1 MKFTKMHGLG
11 NDYIF
16 VDCFAETVTDPS
28 RTAQLLSPAHFGV
41 GADGLILIEPSAKAD
56 CRMRM
61 FNADGTE
68 GRMCGNGI
76 RCVGKYM
83 YDHGRAVKAEITVET
98 LVQSLVCGMGVG
110 FICGFIGAG
119 DKAAKIRVDMGV
131 PVLES
136 PQPEKITV
144 AGSEWEFSAVDVGSP
159 HAVYLVPNC
168 EEVPLEKIGVLF
180 EHAAR
185 FPNRVNSEFVQILD
199 RTHLRMRVWERGS
212 GITLAC
218 GTGAVASVVASHAR
232 GLTDASVE
240 VQMDGG
246 ALRIEIDDTTGHTFM
261 TGPAVEVFQGE
272 TTLVD

>member
-1 MKFTKMHGLG
+1 
-11 NDYIF
+11 
-16 VDCFAETVTDPS
+16 
-28 RTAQLLSPAHFGV
+28 
-41 GADGLILIEPSAKAD
+41 
-56 CRMRM
+56 
-61 FNADGTE
+61 
-68 GRMCGNGI
+68 
-76 RCVGKYM
+76 M

-98 LVQSLVCGMGVG
+98 LDGIKTLQISPEN
-110 FICGFIGAG
+110 

-159 HAVYLVPNC
+159 HAVYLVSNC

-199 RTHLRMRVWERGS
+199 HTHLRMRVWERGS

-232 GLTDASVE
+232 GLTDASVK

>member
-41 GADGLILIEPSAKAD
+41 GADGLILIEPSVKAD

-98 LVQSLVCGMGVG
+98 LDGIKTLQ
-110 FICGFIGAG
+110 IT
-119 DKAAKIRVDMGV
+119 
-131 PVLES
+131 
-136 PQPEKITV
+136 PE
-144 AGSEWEFSAVDVGSP
+144 
-159 HAVYLVPNC
+159 
-168 EEVPLEKIGVLF
+168 
-180 EHAAR
+180 
-185 FPNRVNSEFVQILD
+185 D
-199 RTHLRMRVWERGS
+199 RK
-212 GITLAC
+212 
-218 GTGAVASVVASHAR
+218 SVV
-232 GLTDASVE
+232 
-240 VQMDGG
+240 
-246 ALRIEIDDTTGHTFM
+246 
-261 TGPAVEVFQGE
+261 
-272 TTLVD
+272 

>member
-1 MKFTKMHGLG
+1 MRFTKMEGIG
-11 NDYIF
+11 NDYIYINGLE
-16 VDCFAETVTDPS
+16 ETIADPAALSVRMS
-28 RTAQLLSPAHFGV
+28 RPHFGC
-41 GADGLILIEPSAKAD
+41 GSDGLILILPSDKAD
-56 CRMRM
+56 FRMQM
-61 FNADGTE
+61 FNNDGSE
-68 GRMCGNGI
+68 SEMCGNGI

-98 LVQSLVCGMGVG
+98 LDGIKTLQ
-110 FICGFIGAG
+110 ITPEN

-232 GLTDASVE
+232 GLTDASAE

>member
-1 MKFTKMHGLG
+1 M
-11 NDYIF
+11 
-16 VDCFAETVTDPS
+16 
-28 RTAQLLSPAHFGV
+28 
-41 GADGLILIEPSAKAD
+41 
-56 CRMRM
+56 
-61 FNADGTE
+61 
-68 GRMCGNGI
+68 
-76 RCVGKYM
+76 
-83 YDHGRAVKAEITVET
+83 ET
-98 LVQSLVCGMGVG
+98 LDGIKTLQ
-110 FICGFIGAG
+110 ITPEN

-218 GTGAVASVVASHAR
+218 GTGAVASVVASHAL

-272 TTLVD
+272 TTLMD

>member
-98 LVQSLVCGMGVG
+98 LDGIKTLQ
-110 FICGFIGAG
+110 ITPEN
-119 DKAAKIRVDMGV
+119 DKATKIRVDMGV

-168 EEVPLEKIGVLF
+168 EEVPLDKTGVLF

-240 VQMDGG
+240 VQTDGG
-246 ALRIEIDDTTGHTFM
+246 ALRIEIDDTTGHAFM

>member
-83 YDHGRAVKAEITVET
+83 YDHG
-98 LVQSLVCGMGVG
+98 
-110 FICGFIGAG
+110 
-119 DKAAKIRVDMGV
+119 
-131 PVLES
+131 
-136 PQPEKITV
+136 
-144 AGSEWEFSAVDVGSP
+144 
-159 HAVYLVPNC
+159 
-168 EEVPLEKIGVLF
+168 
-180 EHAAR
+180 
-185 FPNRVNSEFVQILD
+185 
-199 RTHLRMRVWERGS
+199 
-212 GITLAC
+212 
-218 GTGAVASVVASHAR
+218 
-232 GLTDASVE
+232 
-240 VQMDGG
+240 
-246 ALRIEIDDTTGHTFM
+246 
-261 TGPAVEVFQGE
+261 GPSWRKSR
-272 TTLVD
+272 

>member
-83 YDHGRAVKAEITVET
+83 YDHGRTVKAEITVET
-98 LVQSLVCGMGVG
+98 LDGIKTLQ
-110 FICGFIGAG
+110 ITPEN

-144 AGSEWEFSAVDVGSP
+144 AGSSGNFPPWMSAAPTPCIWCPTVRRRRWRRLASCSSMPPAFRIASTANLCRSLTVLICGCVSGSAAAESLWPVGP
-159 HAVYLVPNC
+159 EPWQALLP
-168 EEVPLEKIGVLF
+168 
-180 EHAAR
+180 A
-185 FPNRVNSEFVQILD
+185 
-199 RTHLRMRVWERGS
+199 MR
-212 GITLAC
+212 
-218 GTGAVASVVASHAR
+218 GA
-232 GLTDASVE
+232 
-240 VQMDGG
+240 
-246 ALRIEIDDTTGHTFM
+246 
-261 TGPAVEVFQGE
+261 
-272 TTLVD
+272 

>member
-98 LVQSLVCGMGVG
+98 LDGIKTLQ
-110 FICGFIGAG
+110 ITPEN

-136 PQPEKITV
+136 TQPEKITV

-180 EHAAR
+180 EHAAAFR
-185 FPNRVNSEFVQILD
+185 IASTANLCRSLTVLICGCVSGSAAAESLWPVGPEPWQAL
-199 RTHLRMRVWERGS
+199 LPAMR
-212 GITLAC
+212 
-218 GTGAVASVVASHAR
+218 GA
-232 GLTDASVE
+232 
-240 VQMDGG
+240 
-246 ALRIEIDDTTGHTFM
+246 
-261 TGPAVEVFQGE
+261 
-272 TTLVD
+272 

>member
-11 NDYIF
+11 NDYIIA
-16 VDCFAETVTDPS
+16 DCFTEVVSNPS
-28 RTAQLLSPAHFGV
+28 KAAKVLSLHYFGV
-41 GADGLILIEPSAKAD
+41 GSDGVILIWPSEKAD
-56 CRMRM
+56 CRMQM

-68 GRMCGNGI
+68 GVMCGNGI

-83 YDHGRAVKAEITVET
+83 YDHGRAVKPTITVET
-98 LVQSLVCGMGVG
+98 LDGIKTLKIYPENG
-110 FICGFIGAG
+110 
-119 DKAAKIRVDMGV
+119 KAAQIRVDMGT

-136 PQPEKITV
+136 LKPEKITI

-159 HAVYLVPNC
+159 HAVYIVPDC
-168 EEVPLEKIGVLF
+168 EAVPLEKIGMLF
-180 EHAAR
+180 EHASR
-185 FPNRVNSEFVQILD
+185 FPNRVNSEFVQVLD

-246 ALRIEIDDTTGHTFM
+246 TLRIESDDATGHVFM

>member
-1 MKFTKMHGLG
+1 MKFTKMQGAG
-11 NDYIF
+11 NDYVY
-16 VDCFAETVTDPS
+16 VDCTQNELKNASKVAVAVSD
-28 RTAQLLSPAHFGV
+28 RHFGI
-41 GADGLILIEPSAKAD
+41 GSDGLILIKKSDKAD
-56 CRMRM
+56 FFMEM
-61 FNADGTE
+61 YNADGSQ
-68 GRMCGNGI
+68 GSMCGNGI

-83 YDHGRAVKAEITVET
+83 YDHGRVVKAEITVET
-98 LVQSLVCGMGVG
+98 LDGIKTLQ
-110 FICGFIGAG
+110 ITPEN

-218 GTGAVASVVASHAR
+218 GTGAVASVVASHAL

>member
-1 MKFTKMHGLG
+1 MKFTKMQGAG
-11 NDYIF
+11 NDYVY
-16 VDCFAETVTDPS
+16 VDCTQNELKNASKVAVAVSD
-28 RTAQLLSPAHFGV
+28 RHFGI
-41 GADGLILIEPSAKAD
+41 GSDGLILIKKSDKAD
-56 CRMRM
+56 FFMEM
-61 FNADGTE
+61 YNADGSQ
-68 GRMCGNGI
+68 GSMCGNGI

-98 LVQSLVCGMGVG
+98 LDGIKTLQ
-110 FICGFIGAG
+110 IIPEN

-246 ALRIEIDDTTGHTFM
+246 TLRIEIDDTTGHTFM

>member
-1 MKFTKMHGLG
+1 MKFTKMQGAG
-11 NDYIF
+11 NDYVY
-16 VDCFAETVTDPS
+16 VDCTQNELKNASEVAVAVSD
-28 RTAQLLSPAHFGV
+28 RHFGI
-41 GADGLILIEPSAKAD
+41 GSDGLILIKKSDKAD
-56 CRMRM
+56 FFMEM
-61 FNADGTE
+61 YNADGSQ
-68 GRMCGNGI
+68 GSMCGNGI

-98 LVQSLVCGMGVG
+98 LDGIKTLQ
-110 FICGFIGAG
+110 ITPEN

-218 GTGAVASVVASHAR
+218 GTGAVASVVASHAL

-272 TTLVD
+272 TTLMD

>member
-11 NDYIF
+11 NDYII
-16 VDCFAETVTDPS
+16 VDCFTETVSNPS
-28 RTAQLLSPAHFGV
+28 KAAKVLSPHYFGV
-41 GADGLILIEPSAKAD
+41 GSDGVILIWPSEKAD
-56 CRMRM
+56 CRMQM

-68 GRMCGNGI
+68 GVMCGNGI
-76 RCVGKYM
+76 RCIGKYM
-83 YDHGRAVKAEITVET
+83 YDHGRAVKPTITVET
-98 LVQSLVCGMGVG
+98 LDGIKTLKIYPENG
-110 FICGFIGAG
+110 
-119 DKAAKIRVDMGV
+119 KAAQIRVDMGT

-136 PQPEKITV
+136 PKPEKITI

-159 HAVYLVPNC
+159 HAVYIVPDC
-168 EEVPLEKIGVLF
+168 ETVPLEKIGTLF
-180 EHAAR
+180 EHASR
-185 FPNRVNSEFVQILD
+185 FPNRVNSEFVQVID

-246 ALRIEIDDTTGHTFM
+246 ALRIEIDDATGHVFM

>member
-98 LVQSLVCGMGVG
+98 LDGIKTLQ
-110 FICGFIGAG
+110 ITPEN

-212 GITLAC
+212 GETLAC
-218 GTGAVASVVASHAR
+218 GTGACATVVACILN
-232 GLTDASVE
+232 GLTDDE
-240 VQMDGG
+240 VRVTLLGG
-246 ALRIEIDDTTGHTFM
+246 DLLIRWDREKDTVFM
-261 TGPAVEVFQGE
+261 AGPAAEVFHGE
-272 TTLVD
+272 I

>member
-16 VDCFAETVTDPS
+16 VDCFTETVTDPS

-98 LVQSLVCGMGVG
+98 LDGIKTLQ
-110 FICGFIGAG
+110 ITPEN

-199 RTHLRMRVWERGS
+199 LSLIH
-212 GITLAC
+212 I
-218 GTGAVASVVASHAR
+218 
-232 GLTDASVE
+232 
-240 VQMDGG
+240 
-246 ALRIEIDDTTGHTFM
+246 
-261 TGPAVEVFQGE
+261 
-272 TTLVD
+272 

>member
-16 VDCFAETVTDPS
+16 VDCFAETVRDPS
-28 RTAQLLSPAHFGV
+28 RTAKLLSTPHFGI
-41 GADGLILIEPSAKAD
+41 GSDGLILIEPSKKAD

-83 YDHGRAVKAEITVET
+83 YDHGRAVKPTITVET
-98 LVQSLVCGMGVG
+98 LDGIKALQITPENG
-110 FICGFIGAG
+110 
-119 DKAAKIRVDMGV
+119 KAARIRVDMGR
-131 PVLES
+131 PVVET
-136 PQPEKITV
+136 PQLEKITV
-144 AGSEWEFSAVDVGSP
+144 AGQEWAFTAVDVGSP
-159 HAVYLVPNC
+159 HAVYLVPDC
-168 EEVPLEKIGVLF
+168 EAVPLESIGTQF

-218 GTGAVASVVASHAR
+218 GTGAVASAVACHAL
-232 GLTDASVE
+232 GLADAAVE

-246 ALRIEIDDTTGHTFM
+246 ALEITIDPATGHVFM
-261 TGPAVEVFQGE
+261 TGPAVEVFKGE
-272 TTLVD
+272 TALAD

>member
-83 YDHGRAVKAEITVET
+83 YDHGKNHSSRER
-98 LVQSLVCGMGVG
+98 VG
-110 FICGFIGAG
+110 IFRRGCRQPPRRISGAQ
-119 DKAAKIRVDMGV
+119 
-131 PVLES
+131 L
-136 PQPEKITV
+136 
-144 AGSEWEFSAVDVGSP
+144 
-159 HAVYLVPNC
+159 
-168 EEVPLEKIGVLF
+168 
-180 EHAAR
+180 
-185 FPNRVNSEFVQILD
+185 
-199 RTHLRMRVWERGS
+199 
-212 GITLAC
+212 
-218 GTGAVASVVASHAR
+218 
-232 GLTDASVE
+232 
-240 VQMDGG
+240 
-246 ALRIEIDDTTGHTFM
+246 
-261 TGPAVEVFQGE
+261 
-272 TTLVD
+272 

>member
-16 VDCFAETVTDPS
+16 VDCFAENVRDPA
-28 RTAQLLSPAHFGV
+28 RAAQQLSAPHFGI

-83 YDHGRAVKAEITVET
+83 YDHGRAAKPIITVET
-98 LVQSLVCGMGVG
+98 RDGIKTLQITQENG
-110 FICGFIGAG
+110 
-119 DKAAKIRVDMGV
+119 KAAMVRVDMGI

-136 PQPEKITV
+136 PQPETILI
-144 AGSEWEFSAVDVGSP
+144 AGRSWEFLAVHVGSP
-159 HAVYLVPNC
+159 HAVYRVPDC
-168 EEVPLEKIGVLF
+168 TAVPLETIGTLF

-185 FPNRVNSEFVQILD
+185 FPDRVNSEFVQILD

-218 GTGAVASVVASHAR
+218 GTGAVASAVACHAL
-232 GLTDASVE
+232 GLTDAAVE

-246 ALRIEIDDTTGHTFM
+246 ALEVMIDTATGHVFM
-261 TGPAVEVFQGE
+261 TGPAVEVFHGE
-272 TTLVD
+272 TV